1 MITVNNVSLAYGK
14 RFLFKEVNLKFTPGN
29 CYGLIGANGAGKS
42 TFLKILSGE
51 IEPDSGEVLIPT
63 NSRLAVLKQD
73 QFAYDDQTVLNTVIQ
88 GFDSLWRVMQEREEL
103 YSKENLSDAEGM
115 RVAELEGEF
124 AEMGGWE
131 AESEAA
137 TLLSGLGIGEN
148 LHQKL
153 MKDLEGGEK
162 VRVLLAQALFGNP
175 DILLLD
181 EPTNH
186 LDLESIHWLQ
196 DFLEKFTNTL
206 IVVSHDRHFLNQV
219 CTHIADIDF
228 SAISLYVGNY
238 DFWYQMSQLL
248 NKQKKEEKRRSEE
261 KASELKAF
269 IQRFA
274 SNASKSRQATSRQK
288 LLDKLDLDSLKPS
301 SRKFPYIGFKAERDC
316 GRVILSVKGLSKKVD
331 GFPLLENLSFTIEP
345 GEKVTFLGDAQKK
358 SVLFEILGGELL
370 PDSGT
375 VEWGQTIT
383 KAYFP
388 KDSSRYFNSDEN
400 LVDWLAQFSKEK
412 DETYLRG
419 FLGRMLFSGDEAL
432 KPVNVLSGGEKVR
445 CMMSRLMLSG
455 ANLLILDEPTN
466 HLDLEG
472 ITALNTAMTEFD
484 QIILFTSHDHEL
496 NSTVANRVIEFTP
509 SGIID
514 RKMGFE
520 DYLASSEVQQMRDS
534 HYKGHVRLVLEA

>member
-51 IEPDSGEVLIPT
+51 IEPDSGDVLIPT

-73 QFAYDDQTVLNTVIQ
+73 QFAYDNQTVLNTVIQ
-88 GFDSLWRVMQEREEL
+88 GYESLWKVMQEREEL
-103 YSKENLSDAEGM
+103 YAKEDLNDAEGM

-137 TLLSGLGIGEN
+137 TLLSGLGIGEA

-153 MKDLEGGEK
+153 MKDLDGGEK

-196 DFLEKFTNTL
+196 DFLEKFSNTL

-228 SAISLYVGNY
+228 GAISLYVGNY

-316 GRVILSVKGLSKKVD
+316 GRVILSVKALNKKVD
-331 GFPLLENLSFTIEP
+331 GVSILENLNLTIEP

-358 SVLFEILGGELL
+358 SVLFEILGGDLL

-388 KDSSRYFNSDEN
+388 KDSSRYFTSDDN

-466 HLDLEG
+466 HLDLEA

-484 QIILFTSHDHEL
+484 QVILFTSHDHEL
-496 NSTVANRVIEFTP
+496 NSTVASRVIEFTP
-509 SGIID
+509 SGVID

-520 DYLASSEVQQMRDS
+520 DYLASSEVQQLRDS

>member
-88 GFDSLWRVMQEREEL
+88 GFDSLWKVMLEREEL
-103 YSKENLSDAEGM
+103 YAKENLNDAEGM

-137 TLLSGLGIGEN
+137 TLLSGLGIGES

-153 MKDLEGGEK
+153 MKDLDGGEK

-196 DFLEKFTNTL
+196 DFLEKFSNTL

-228 SAISLYVGNY
+228 GAISLYVGNY

-316 GRVILSVKGLSKKVD
+316 GRVILSFKGLNKKVD
-331 GFPLLENLSFTIEP
+331 GVSILENLSLTIEP

-358 SVLFEILGGELL
+358 SVLFEILGGDLL

-375 VEWGQTIT
+375 IEWGQTIT

-388 KDSSRYFNSDEN
+388 KDSSRYFTSDDN
-400 LVDWLAQFSKEK
+400 LVDWLSQFSKEK

-466 HLDLEG
+466 HLDLEA

-484 QIILFTSHDHEL
+484 QVILFTSHDHEL

-509 SGIID
+509 SGVID

-520 DYLASSEVQQMRDS
+520 DYLASSEVQQLRDS

>member
-14 RFLFKEVNLKFTPGN
+14 RTLFKEVNLKFTPGN

-42 TFLKILSGE
+42 TFVKILSGE
-51 IEPDSGEVLIPT
+51 IEPDTGEVQIP
-63 NSRLAVLKQD
+63 SKARLAVLKQD
-73 QFAYDDQTVLNTVIQ
+73 QFAYDEYTVLQTVIL
-88 GFDSLWRVMQEREEL
+88 GYEKLWKVMQEREAL
-103 YSKENLSDAEGM
+103 YAKENMTDDEGI

-131 AESEAA
+131 AESEAG
-137 TLLSGLGIGEN
+137 TLLDGLGISEKY
-148 LHQKL
+148 HQKM

-175 DILLLD
+175 DVLLLD

-196 DFLEKFTNTL
+196 DFLEKFPNTV

-228 SAISLYVGNY
+228 GAITLYVGNY

-248 NKQKKEEKRRSEE
+248 NRQKKEEKRRSEE
-261 KASELKAF
+261 KAAELKAF

-274 SNASKSRQATSRQK
+274 SNASKARQATSRQK

-316 GRVILSVKGLSKKVD
+316 GRVIASVKGLSKVIEEQQVLQNFD
-331 GFPLLENLSFTIEP
+331 LTIEP
-345 GEKVTFLGDAQKK
+345 GDKIAFLGDAQKK
-358 SVLFEILGGELL
+358 SVLFEILGGEME
-370 PDSGT
+370 PDAGGI
-375 VEWGQTIT
+375 EWGQTIT
-383 KAYFP
+383 KAYIP
-388 KDSSRYFNSDEN
+388 KDSSRYFQTELN
-400 LVDWLAQFSKEK
+400 LVDWLAQYSKEK

-445 CMMSRLMLSG
+445 CMMSRLMLAG
-455 ANLLILDEPTN
+455 ANVLILDEPTN
-466 HLDLEG
+466 HLDLEA
-472 ITALNTAMTEFD
+472 ITTLNTAMTDFD
-484 QIILFTSHDHEL
+484 QVLLFTSHDHEL
-496 NSTVANRVIEFTP
+496 NSTVANRIIEFTP
-509 SGIID
+509 AGVID
-514 RKMGFE
+514 RRMSFD
-520 DYLASSEVQQMRDS
+520 DYLASPDIRKIRDEYY
-534 HYKGHVRLVLEA
+534 HGHIRLVLED